1 MSDNRDFDMRKIP
14 GIEEMLAS
22 GVPESMDLSSRL
34 EELEQK
40 EDFAAAFIQRLIRE
54 RDEARVNAALLR
66 QEIARLEALN
76 GTGRRERDLA
86 EQTLTRVETERL
98 AAIRER
104 DEARAVAREILAEQG
119 YPHRIAQF
127 QQENPWLEEEPGSE

>member
-1 MSDNRDFDMRKIP
+1 MGRPLICCVRSTPTPSQPGSSLTQASRRAKMSDNRDFDMRKIP

-76 GTGRRERDLA
+76 GTGR
-86 EQTLTRVETERL
+86 
-98 AAIRER
+98 
-104 DEARAVAREILAEQG
+104 
-119 YPHRIAQF
+119 
-127 QQENPWLEEEPGSE
+127 